1 MGLIF
6 GYLFFLGL
14 YISANGSEVLYDLSN
29 PISFVN
35 ILFLSTVCIV
45 AFAGGN
51 ETEEEAEERRRKI
64 QEQGKQLKE
73 RYQQTLDAKD
83 YRAWIEWCVRFNGGK
98 EN

>member
-83 YRAWIEWCVRFNGGK
+83 YRAWIEWCVRFNGG
-98 EN
+98 NVN